1 MVRKN
6 RQRKPISSHAA
17 ARGQNGNQLAEVGP
31 GMALL
36 LLSAFFPLV
45 LLIATAV
52 NYGAGYTLNNL
63 QLREAVVSKRAEV
76 ESPTGN
82 VKKVIVDRWKNAG
95 FGQFANLAEEPVTE
109 VSYANGQT
117 DSEGRQDMIV
127 KVKTTIKPR
136 PLLPNMPFVAGI
148 PGLTSA
154 AVFTYD
160 NEAVI
165 ENPDDGLPG
174 ASAGS

>member
-6 RQRKPISSHAA
+6 RQNKPTTKHAA
-17 ARGQNGNQLAEVGP
+17 LRRQDGNQLAEFGP
-31 GMALL
+31 ALALL
-36 LLSAFFPLV
+36 LLSAFFPLL

-63 QLREAVVSKRAEV
+63 QVREAVVSKRTEV

-82 VKKVIVDRWKNAG
+82 VKKLIPERWKQSG
-95 FGQFANLAEEPVTE
+95 FGQFANLSTEPLTE
-109 VSYANGQT
+109 VSYAAGQT
-117 DSEGRQDMIV
+117 DSQGRKDMVV
-127 KVKTTIKPR
+127 KVKTTIKPN
-136 PLLPNMPFVAGI
+136 PLLPNMPFVSGI
-148 PGLTSA
+148 PGLTSEA
-154 AVFTYD
+154 IFIYD

-174 ASAGS
+174 A